1 MGIYWHSVHQNQ
13 LSPRPE
19 KAPTLLCHPALL
31 LLLHPCLYFQAVK
44 NQSQAELVDEEA
56 MSQIRK
62 GHETMCVVLTSRHK
76 NLDTVRAV
84 WSTGDI
90 KARMWRYLRLTR
102 GAALLAC
109 LGPILPLT
117 QNAGSHSFCPQGCTA
132 ECCCVPPAVE
142 WSQRNVEKTVWCES
156 YLLFPSQLHVSSTLF
171 LKSGT

>member
-1 MGIYWHSVHQNQ
+1 
-13 LSPRPE
+13 
-19 KAPTLLCHPALL
+19 
-31 LLLHPCLYFQAVK
+31 
-44 NQSQAELVDEEA
+44 

-90 KARMWRYLRLTR
+90 KARMWRHPRLVR
-102 GAALLAC
+102 GAAEHLLAC

-117 QNAGSHSFCPQGCTA
+117 QNAESHSFCPEGCTA

-142 WSQRNVEKTVWCES
+142 WSERNMEKTFSCES
-156 YLLFPSQLHVSSTLF
+156 YLLFPSQLCVSSALF